1 MIIPAQEE
9 LYAVIGNPVRH
20 SLSPIMMNAAFRAL
34 GVAAHYTAFA
44 VEHLAEAL
52 QLLSQTG
59 FSGLSVTLPHK
70 EEACRWATELDET
83 AQSIGAVNT
92 LRRQGDHWEGRNT
105 DWIGA
110 VQALR
115 QVTEVRGRN
124 ALVIGA
130 GGSARAVIY
139 GLKREGARVT
149 VSNRTAQ
156 RGVELAAAFQC
167 HFLPFQDLHQHAFEI
182 LVQCTPLGM
191 EGTAS
196 AEALPG
202 FPLDSQTVVM
212 DLVYRPYWTP
222 FLKRAR
228 DAGCQV
234 VSGLDMLLYQ
244 GVAQFEWWLGQPAP
258 VAVMKEALWTAFAR
272 KNDDSTH

>member
-1 MIIPAQEE
+1 MITPAQEE

-20 SLSPIMMNAAFRAL
+20 SLSPTMMNAAFRAL

-59 FSGLSVTLPHK
+59 FRGLSVTLPHK
-70 EEACRWATELDET
+70 EEACRWATQLDET
-83 AQSIGAVNT
+83 ARSIGAVNT

-139 GLKREGARVT
+139 GLKRQGARVT

-156 RGVELAAAFQC
+156 RGAELAAAFQC
-167 HFLPFQDLHQHAFEI
+167 HFLPFQDLQEQSYEI

-202 FPLDSQTVVM
+202 FPLSSQMVVM

-244 GVAQFEWWLGQPAP
+244 GVAQFEWWFAQPAP
-258 VAVMKEALWTAFAR
+258 VAVMKEALWTALAR
-272 KNDDSTH
+272 ENNDSTY